1 MLYLKMMRE
10 DQFYARPGM
19 INLSLP
25 VSLRMQT
32 WFCEA
37 LVAVLEECRQPIEE
51 IVKA

>member
-1 MLYLKMMRE
+1 MMRE

-25 VSLRMQT
+25 ASLRMQA